1 MFYNCYGKD
10 AIIIN
15 YLFGYKI
22 IKNNQCGFPINTLNK
37 VINKLEE
44 KKINYQIITKD
55 ANPIIKNYK
64 KRNNYNY
71 ILSKAIDYIDFKNK
85 VEWLKIQIDQIQD
98 VEKLERFYN
107 KLKDELF

>member
-1 MFYNCYGKD
+1 MYQAKPKVAKDALLCFKSGTFYNCYNED
-10 AIIIN
+10 ATILH

-55 ANPIIKNYK
+55 ANPIIKDYK

-71 ILSKAIDYIDFKNK
+71 IF
-85 VEWLKIQIDQIQD
+85 
-98 VEKLERFYN
+98 
-107 KLKDELF
+107 